1 VRESFCCYALVGVG
15 IFLQHGL
22 VNYSMAEIAA
32 NSCADIFSVKLK
44 LGWMRMLGCGGGK
57 MFN

>member
-1 VRESFCCYALVGVG
+1 
-15 IFLQHGL
+15 
-22 VNYSMAEIAA
+22 MAEIAA